1 MMNDMIENQIDACC
15 SSAMHASRKRRNI
28 FLRLWEKAYRCA
40 YRWDQRRKAANTL
53 ARLNTDQLRDIGLS
67 RDDIKRDY
75 SRPFWR

>member
-1 MMNDMIENQIDACC
+1 MSNVIEDQSDNCC
-15 SSAMHASRKRRNI
+15 SSATQPTLKRLNI
-28 FLRLWEKAYRCA
+28 FIRLWQKAYRWG
-40 YRWDQRRKAANTL
+40 YRWNERRMAANAL